1 MGSEFGNEATLEPP
15 LSSQIIRAIRVIRGS
30 ILPFDYGSSPEGDL
44 RVVPTKL
51 KDLLTADYP
60 PSPWDGLRRGE
71 RGSDGWATKIRNPK
85 HEARNNIE
93 CSKLK
98 DLSTADP
105 PTPRLRRDRSPGSD
119 GWATKIRNPK
129 HEARNNIECSKLK
142 DLLTA
147 DPPTPRLRRDR
158 SPGSDGWATKIR
170 NPKHEARNN
179 IECSKLKDLLTADP
193 PTPRL
198 RRDRSPGSDGWAT
211 KIRNPKH
218 EARNNIECSKLKD
231 LLTADYPP
239 SPWDG
244 LRRGELRSDGWE
256 PERVGFL
263 AAPAFSL
270 IRVIRV
276 IRGSILPFQ

>member
-85 HEARNNIE
+85 HEARSNIE

-98 DLSTADP
+98 DLS
-105 PTPRLRRDRSPGSD
+105 
-119 GWATKIRNPK
+119 
-129 HEARNNIECSKLK
+129 
-142 DLLTA
+142 
-147 DPPTPRLRRDR
+147 
-158 SPGSDGWATKIR
+158 
-170 NPKHEARNN
+170 
-179 IECSKLKDLLTADP
+179 TADP